1 MMCTHTTEK
10 AEIKGSG
17 KGRDGWFALRTA
29 TVYYDHPVHALED
42 HTLNIDFADPSAG
55 PAARVAVE
63 LTAES
68 ALALVDAIRAALAAV
83 PADLTGLS
91 PETIEGLKRQVSA

>member
-1 MMCTHTTEK
+1 VCTYTTEH
-10 AEIKGSG
+10 APIEGSG
-17 KGRDGWFALRTA
+17 KGRDGWFTLRTA
-29 TVYYDHPVHALED
+29 TVYYDHPVHAPAD
-42 HTLNIDFADPSAG
+42 HTLNIDFADPDAG

-91 PETIEGLKRQVSA
+91 PEQLRQVSG

>member
-1 MMCTHTTEK
+1 MCTYTTEQT
-10 AEIKGSG
+10 AVQGSG
-17 KGRDGWFALRTA
+17 KGAGGWFRLSTA
-29 TVYYDHPVHALED
+29 TVYYDHPVHALAD
-42 HTLNIDFADPSAG
+42 HTLNIDFADPAAG

-91 PETIEGLKRQVSA
+91 SEQLRQVSA